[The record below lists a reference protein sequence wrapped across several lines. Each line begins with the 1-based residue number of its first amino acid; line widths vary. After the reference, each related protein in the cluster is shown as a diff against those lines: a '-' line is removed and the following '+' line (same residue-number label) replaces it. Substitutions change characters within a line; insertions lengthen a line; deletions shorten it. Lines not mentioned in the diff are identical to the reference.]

1 MVSFPPTF
9 KDPNYA
15 SQFSFPLEPVAYKN
29 EELSSPPSPKIDHS
43 LEQGG
48 GGAGLDTAIFNKESA
63 SLMGTVEVD
72 RNVFFFNLKRE

>member
-15 SQFSFPLEPVAYKN
+15 SQFSFPLELVAYKN
-29 EELSSPPSPKIDHS
+29 EELSSPPPPKIDHS

-48 GGAGLDTAIFNKESA
+48 GGQDWTLLPSIK
-63 SLMGTVEVD
+63 
-72 RNVFFFNLKRE
+72 NLPL